1 MKDLVKIILLKLRGI
16 FVVSQQAFIE
26 SLPCGSRSLLAVNKI
41 WIKCCLSGVNIKLV
55 ISSKHNANNF
65 NCKSTPQKTQ
75 IILVAIITVFYW
87 TLFCKENEF
96 VLG

>member
-41 WIKCCLSGVNIKLV
+41 WIEFCLSGVNIKLV

-65 NCKSTPQKTQ
+65 SCKNTPQKTR
-75 IILVAIITVFYW
+75 
-87 TLFCKENEF
+87 LFW
-96 VLG
+96 